1 MENLFRAYIKTA
13 DALKK
18 QIEYLK
24 TKINESTDVDERK
37 ALSKRSETLYSEY
50 LDVLFSARMIE
61 NYFKPKPNVS
71 ISKKDAWLE
80 IKMKGNRLF
89 DEKIYK

>member
-24 TKINESTDVDERK
+24 IKNKETTDVDEKK
-37 ALSKRSETLYSEY
+37 AISRRSETLYSEY

-61 NYFKPKPNVS
+61 NYFKPKPKAS
-71 ISKKDAWLE
+71 ISRKDA
-80 IKMKGNRLF
+80 
-89 DEKIYK
+89 

>member
-18 QIEYLK
+18 QIEHLK
-24 TKINESTDVDERK
+24 VRTKKTTDVDERK
-37 ALSKRSETLYSEY
+37 ALIKRTETLYSEY

-61 NYFKPKPNVS
+61 NYFKPKPKVS
-71 ISKKDAWLE
+71 ISKRDA
-80 IKMKGNRLF
+80 
-89 DEKIYK
+89 